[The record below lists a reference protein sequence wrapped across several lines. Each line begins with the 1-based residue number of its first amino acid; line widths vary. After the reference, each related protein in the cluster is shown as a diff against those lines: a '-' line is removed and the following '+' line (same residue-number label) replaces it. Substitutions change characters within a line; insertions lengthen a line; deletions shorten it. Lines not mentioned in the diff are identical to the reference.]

1 VTVTTST
8 SCAATNSATSA
19 KARGNPVAAAAFSA
33 LARLVLATPT
43 IS

>member
-19 KARGNPVAAAAFSA
+19 KARNPVAAAAFSA

-43 IS
+43 IA